1 MNNLKE
7 TKLPVLS
14 FQHTMLPHSAS
25 DFLDLDLL
33 HADLMRMGMKE
44 LAMQRNFD
52 DFVHSLVSVQ
62 RVA

>member
-33 HADLMRMGMKE
+33 HADLMRWGMKE
-44 LAMQRNFD
+44 LAMQ
-52 DFVHSLVSVQ
+52 
-62 RVA
+62 